1 MPSLPVG
8 TVTFLFT
15 DIEGST
21 RLVQELGSRFR
32 EVLEAHHVILR
43 RAISAHRGVEVST
56 EGDAFF
62 AVFPSASDAVSAA
75 VAAQSELAATS
86 LPNDVEIR
94 VRMGLHTGNGEL
106 GGDNYVGVDVHRG
119 ARIAA
124 AGHGG
129 QVLLSESTRALVE
142 PALPEAVDLR
152 DLGQHR
158 LKDIRAAE
166 HLYQLVIAGLPSDFP
181 ALRTLDAS
189 PTNLVAPASPLVGRD
204 RELLELSDLL
214 ASNRLLTLTGPGGT
228 GKTRLATELGARA
241 LPNFKDGAFFVPLE
255 TLTER
260 SLVSTAIAQA
270 VGARGSGQREPDEIL
285 AEHLAERQ
293 LLLILDN
300 FEQVV
305 VAAPLVARMRTDAK
319 DLTIVVTSR
328 IPLHLSGE
336 QEYPVSPLTLPGA
349 GATIDVEALS
359 KIEAV
364 ALFVECAR
372 RVQPSFQLT
381 NDNAAAVVAICQRLD
396 GLPLAIELACAR
408 VKVLSPDNILARL
421 GQALPFLAGGRV
433 DQPDR
438 QRALRAAIEWSY
450 QLLSSAEQQLFR
462 RLTVFTGG
470 WSVDAAE
477 EVAAPTGELPFDV
490 LDGLTAL
497 VDQSLVRPAMQAS
510 PHEPRFEMLQLIREY
525 GAERLA
531 ESEEA
536 ATIGRRHAE
545 WVLALTEAAAPSL
558 EGATDFAWFDRLAR
572 EHDNVRAALRWLID
586 HGERELGLRLA
597 SATWRFWQQRGYI
610 AEGRRWFDGLL
621 PGEPEEG
628 ALDPGVLAAA
638 LTAAGGLAYWQNA
651 LDDAEA
657 HYQSALELD
666 RRHDRKDRLGDD
678 VYNLAFVAMARLDV
692 QNARR
697 LFLESAELFTA
708 AGQSTRLAD
717 TTGARGA
724 LEMRAGNLEAAR
736 DLLEEARRLN
746 LEEGNRRRATDNAMV
761 LGNVYLLLND
771 MKSARDR
778 LLTILEEATEMGDV
792 TRWPFMLDI
801 GAVMA
806 LKEHRQ
812 RDVLRLAGA
821 SARRRANLGGGA
833 PSFVI
838 SDFSAVVAEAR
849 ALLEEQHG
857 PGAAD
862 EAFAEGELL
871 DDATLAALLGGPMS
885 PELVTNS

>member
-62 AVFPSASDAVSAA
+62 AAFPSATDAVSAA
-75 VAAQSELAATS
+75 VAAQSELVATS
-86 LPNDVEIR
+86 WPNDVEIR

-106 GGDNYVGVDVHRG
+106 GGDNYIGVDVHRA

-158 LKDIRAAE
+158 LKDIQATER
-166 HLYQLVIAGLPSDFP
+166 LYQLVIAGLPSDFP

-204 RELLELSDLL
+204 RELMELSDLL

-241 LPNFKDGAFFVPLE
+241 LPRFKDGAFFVPLE

-260 SLVSTAIAQA
+260 SVVSTAIAQV
-270 VGARGSGQREPDEIL
+270 VGARGSGQREPEDIL
-285 AEHLAERQ
+285 AEHLAGRQ

-305 VAAPLVARMRTDAK
+305 VAAPLVARLRTDAK
-319 DLTIVVTSR
+319 DLTVVVTSR
-328 IPLHLSGE
+328 IPLHVSGE
-336 QEYPVSPLTLPGA
+336 QEYPVSPLTIPGA
-349 GATIDVEALS
+349 EATIDFEALS

-364 ALFVECAR
+364 ALFVDCAR

-381 NDNAAAVVAICQRLD
+381 DDNAAAVVAICQRLD

-408 VKVLSPDNILARL
+408 VKMLSPDGILARL

-438 QRALRAAIEWSY
+438 QRAMRAAIEWSY
-450 QLLSSAEQQLFR
+450 QLLGSAEQQLFR
-462 RLTVFTGG
+462 RLTVFSGG

-477 EVAAPTGELPFDV
+477 EVTAPTGELPIDV

-497 VDQSLVRPAMQAS
+497 VDQSLVRPAMQAP

-525 GAERLA
+525 GVERLA
-531 ESEEA
+531 ETEEA

-558 EGATDFAWFDRLAR
+558 EGATDLAWFDRLAR
-572 EHDNVRAALRWLID
+572 EHDNVRTALRWLID

-610 AEGRRWFDGLL
+610 AEGRRWFDSLL
-621 PGEPEEG
+621 PGEEER
-628 ALDPGVLAAA
+628 ALDPSVLAAA
-638 LTAAGGLAYWQNA
+638 HTAAGGLAYWQNA
-651 LDDAEA
+651 LDDAEV
-657 HYQSALELD
+657 HYQSALDID
-666 RRHDRKDRLGDD
+666 RVHHRADRLGDD

-697 LFLESAELFTA
+697 LFLESADLFTA

-736 DLLEEARRLN
+736 DFLEEARRLN
-746 LEEGNRRRATDNAMV
+746 LEVGNRRRATDNAMV

-806 LKEHRQ
+806 LKEQRP

-821 SARRRANLGGGA
+821 SSKRRANLGGGA

-838 SDFSAVVAEAR
+838 SDFSEVVAKAR
-849 ALLEEQHG
+849 ALLEEQDG
-857 PGAAD
+857 PKAAD

-871 DDATLAALLGGPMS
+871 GDVTLAELLGGPKRD
-885 PELVTNS
+885 V